1 MRAPEALSGYVRDAL
16 ARGHDRSSIAAAAR
30 SAGWSGAETDAALE
44 AWVDAGP
51 LPPVPRPRTVVSARD
66 ALRHGVAFL
75 TLLIIA
81 FNLVDLGFALIDSWL
96 QDPLA
101 PATRSAG
108 AIRWSVA
115 ALIVAGPVW
124 AWLTLAT
131 ARETDRDLGQRR
143 SAVESWLTSAAL
155 FLAAATLIG
164 TGTANIA
171 GFLGGDLTASFV
183 LKSLWAAM
191 VSGMVFAF
199 HRTSAVA
206 PGTTPRAA
214 LPRARAMVGLVAA
227 AGTVIALLGL
237 SVAGGPEA
245 NRRERRDQARIAAL
259 HEIAEAVACTAAAPG
274 SFAAPASAAD
284 IPPACLAPDRARA
297 LADPLTGAAHAI
309 TYPAPGTVRVCAS
322 LEAPAADAESGCV
335 TAPLR
340 TRPR

>member
-16 ARGHDRSSIAAAAR
+16 SRGHDRAAIAAAAR
-30 SAGWSGAETDAALE
+30 SAGWSGPETEAALA

-101 PATRSAG
+101 QATRSAG

-115 ALIVAGPVW
+115 ALIVAGPIW

-171 GFLGGDLTASFV
+171 GFLGGDLTAAFV
-183 LKSLWAAM
+183 LKSLWAAI
-191 VSGMVFAF
+191 VSGTVFAF
-199 HRTSAVA
+199 HRTPAVA
-206 PGTTPRAA
+206 SGATPRAA
-214 LPRARAMVGLVAA
+214 LPRARAMVALVAV
-227 AGTVIALLGL
+227 AGVVVAVLGL

-259 HEIAEAVACTAAAPG
+259 HEIAAAVGCEAAGPGPFAAPG
-274 SFAAPASAAD
+274 SAPALS
-284 IPPACLAPDRARA
+284 PACLAPARARA
-297 LADPLTGAAHAI
+297 LVDPVTGAAYAI
-309 TYPAPGTVRVCAS
+309 TYPAPATVRVCAA
-322 LEAPAADAESGCV
+322 LEAPDAGADAGCV
-335 TAPLR
+335 TAPLP
-340 TRPR
+340 TRRR

>member
-1 MRAPEALSGYVRDAL
+1 
-16 ARGHDRSSIAAAAR
+16 
-30 SAGWSGAETDAALE
+30 
-44 AWVDAGP
+44 
-51 LPPVPRPRTVVSARD
+51 
-66 ALRHGVAFL
+66 
-75 TLLIIA
+75 
-81 FNLVDLGFALIDSWL
+81 
-96 QDPLA
+96 
-101 PATRSAG
+101 
-108 AIRWSVA
+108 
-115 ALIVAGPVW
+115 
-124 AWLTLAT
+124 
-131 ARETDRDLGQRR
+131 
-143 SAVESWLTSAAL
+143 
-155 FLAAATLIG
+155 
-164 TGTANIA
+164 
-171 GFLGGDLTASFV
+171 
-183 LKSLWAAM
+183 
-191 VSGMVFAF
+191 
-199 HRTSAVA
+199 
-206 PGTTPRAA
+206 
-214 LPRARAMVGLVAA
+214 MVGLVAA